1 MSDFL
6 LALQDV
12 HVNFP
17 ARKNWLG
24 KVTERV
30 HALNGLDLQIR
41 QGETLG
47 IVGESGC
54 GKSTLAQLL
63 MGMLKPSQGS
73 YSRRGDK
80 QHNGMQMVFQDPL
93 SSLDPRLPVWRTITE
108 PVWIQKRSPE
118 RERRMLA
125 EDLAQQVGIR
135 PEYLD
140 RLPLAFSGGQRQRIA
155 IARALSS
162 EPEVI
167 VLDEPTSALDISV
180 QAQILNLLVS
190 LQARRNLTYVLISH
204 NVSVVRHMSDR
215 VAVMYLGQIVELG
228 DAQLEEGDVWGR
240 ILKILEE
247 KVRAGVEVR
256 VLYDGT
262 CTFYRLPYGY
272 PKRMEALGIR
282 CKMFAPLRPFVSTY
296 YNNRDHRKIAVI
308 DGRVGFTGGVNLS
321 DEYANLVSVYGVWKD
336 TAVRLEGEAV
346 RSLTLMFLQMWG
358 MDEREP
364 DTESYGRYLNV
375 PLPPLPEA
383 GGYVLPYADSP
394 LDDERVGES
403 VYLDILSHAER
414 YVRIFT
420 PYLILDETMIMALT
434 FAAKRGVD
442 VELILPHV
450 PDKKFAFALAKGH
463 YCELLDAGVK
473 IYEYTPGFVHAK
485 VFVSDDCKAV
495 VGTINLDYRSLYLHF
510 ENAVYLYD
518 CPCIA
523 DIVADFDATRAQ
535 SQIVTHGDLARIPL
549 HTRITS
555 ALLKLVAPL
564 M

>member
-1 MSDFL
+1 MAFGAHYLGRYYPALSGIMHVLAVVLIIYLVNKPGSATTKITWIVLIMALPAFGVL
-6 LALQDV
+6 LYLFVQLDVGHRYANRRVQESIVSTVQYVPRQTELMTRLRTELPEVHNLAEYTLRSGDYPVYENTAVTYYPMGQDKIGALLDALQ
-12 HVNFP
+12 
-17 ARKNWLG
+17 
-24 KVTERV
+24 
-30 HALNGLDLQIR
+30 
-41 QGETLG
+41 
-47 IVGESGC
+47 S
-54 GKSTLAQLL
+54 
-63 MGMLKPSQGS
+63 
-73 YSRRGDK
+73 
-80 QHNGMQMVFQDPL
+80 
-93 SSLDPRLPVWRTITE
+93 
-108 PVWIQKRSPE
+108 
-118 RERRMLA
+118 A
-125 EDLAQQVGIR
+125 EHFIFL
-135 PEYLD
+135 EY
-140 RLPLAFSGGQRQRIA
+140 FI
-155 IARALSS
+155 I
-162 EPEVI
+162 
-167 VLDEPTSALDISV
+167 
-180 QAQILNLLVS
+180 
-190 LQARRNLTYVLISH
+190 
-204 NVSVVRHMSDR
+204 
-215 VAVMYLGQIVELG
+215 
-228 DAQLEEGDVWGR
+228 EEGDVWGR

-272 PKRMEALGIR
+272 PRRMEALGIR

-321 DEYANLVSVYGVWKD
+321 RRVCEPGERLRRLEGH
-336 TAVRLEGEAV
+336 AVRLEGEAV

-364 DTESYGRYLNV
+364 DTDSYGRYLNV

-420 PYLILDETMIMALT
+420 PYLILDETMVMALT

-463 YCELLDAGVK
+463 YRELLDAGVK

>member
-1 MSDFL
+1 MKDDDNHILLLEKGKRGLVQIIFGRTGIIIVSLIVQILFL
-6 LALQDV
+6 FAAFYKLEGFLPYFWGGNTLLSAAVVLFLFGNDDNPTIKLTWFFILAV
-12 HVNFP
+12 
-17 ARKNWLG
+17 
-24 KVTERV
+24 
-30 HALNGLDLQIR
+30 
-41 QGETLG
+41 
-47 IVGESGC
+47 
-54 GKSTLAQLL
+54 
-63 MGMLKPSQGS
+63 
-73 YSRRGDK
+73 
-80 QHNGMQMVFQDPL
+80 
-93 SSLDPRLPVWRTITE
+93 LPVFGLILYVYIKTDLGHRLMIRRYNDILSQTE
-108 PVWIQKRSPE
+108 HFAPSESACSKEELPE
-118 RERRMLA
+118 ELQSLA
-125 EDLAQQVGIR
+125 S
-135 PEYLD
+135 YLNSCGF
-140 RLPLAFSGGQRQRIA
+140 PCYQN
-155 IARALSS
+155 
-162 EPEVI
+162 
-167 VLDEPTSALDISV
+167 T
-180 QAQILNLLVS
+180 QAQ
-190 LQARRNLTYVLISH
+190 YFP
-204 NVSVVRHMSDR
+204 
-215 VAVMYLGQIVELG
+215 LG
-228 DAQLEEGDVWGR
+228 DDAFEVMCDELQKAEHFIFLEYFIVREGYMWGR
-240 ILKILEE
+240 ILEILKE
-247 KVRAGVEVR
+247 KVNAGVEVR

-262 CTFYRLPYGY
+262 CAVALLPYSY
-272 PKRMEALGIR
+272 PEKLEKLGIA
-282 CKMFAPLRPFVSTY
+282 CKMFAPLRPLVSTY

-308 DGRVGFTGGVNLS
+308 DGRVGFTGGVNLA
-321 DEYANLVSVYGVWKD
+321 DEYANLVRVYGVWKD

-364 DTESYGRYLNV
+364 DTDSYGRYLRV
-375 PLPPLPEA
+375 PQRPLPEA
-383 GGYVLPYADSP
+383 SGYVLPYADSP
-394 LDDERVGES
+394 LDDERVGEC
-403 VYLDILSHAER
+403 VYLDILNHAER
-414 YVRIFT
+414 YVRIMT
-420 PYLILDETMIMALT
+420 PYLILDETMVMALT

-463 YCELLDAGVK
+463 YRELLDAGVK

>member
-1 MSDFL
+1 MRKVWIEDDYEIRL
-6 LALQDV
+6 L
-12 HVNFP
+12 
-17 ARKNWLG
+17 
-24 KVTERV
+24 
-30 HALNGLDLQIR
+30 
-41 QGETLG
+41 
-47 IVGESGC
+47 
-54 GKSTLAQLL
+54 
-63 MGMLKPSQGS
+63 
-73 YSRRGDK
+73 RRGKRRLLDIVFGRTMVIVVLLLLQVAIMAFGAHYLGRYYPALSGIMHVLAVVLIIYLVNK
-80 QHNGMQMVFQDPL
+80 PGSATTKITWIVLIMALPAFGVLLYLFVQLDVGHRYANRRVQESIVSTVQYVPRQTELMTRLRTELPEVHN
-93 SSLDPRLPVWRTITE
+93 
-108 PVWIQKRSPE
+108 
-118 RERRMLA
+118 LA
-125 EDLAQQVGIR
+125 EYTLR
-135 PEYLD
+135 
-140 RLPLAFSGGQRQRIA
+140 SG
-155 IARALSS
+155 
-162 EPEVI
+162 
-167 VLDEPTSALDISV
+167 
-180 QAQILNLLVS
+180 
-190 LQARRNLTYVLISH
+190 
-204 NVSVVRHMSDR
+204 
-215 VAVMYLGQIVELG
+215 
-228 DAQLEEGDVWGR
+228 
-240 ILKILEE
+240 
-247 KVRAGVEVR
+247 
-256 VLYDGT
+256 
-262 CTFYRLPYGY
+262 GY

-420 PYLILDETMIMALT
+420 PYLILDETMVMALT

-463 YCELLDAGVK
+463 YRELLDAGVK

>member
-1 MSDFL
+1 MKDDDNHIL
-6 LALQDV
+6 LLE
-12 HVNFP
+12 
-17 ARKNWLG
+17 KG
-24 KVTERV
+24 KR
-30 HALNGLDLQIR
+30 GLLQIIFGR
-41 QGETLG
+41 TGIIIVSLIVQILFLFAAFYKLEGFLPYFWGGNTLLSAAVVLFLFG
-47 IVGESGC
+47 NDDNPTI
-54 GKSTLAQLL
+54 KLTWFFILA
-63 MGMLKPSQGS
+63 
-73 YSRRGDK
+73 
-80 QHNGMQMVFQDPL
+80 V
-93 SSLDPRLPVWRTITE
+93 LPVFGLILYVYIKTDLGHRLMIRRYNDILSQTE
-108 PVWIQKRSPE
+108 HFAPSESACSKEELPE
-118 RERRMLA
+118 ELQSLA
-125 EDLAQQVGIR
+125 S
-135 PEYLD
+135 YLNSCGF
-140 RLPLAFSGGQRQRIA
+140 PCYQN
-155 IARALSS
+155 
-162 EPEVI
+162 
-167 VLDEPTSALDISV
+167 T
-180 QAQILNLLVS
+180 QAQ
-190 LQARRNLTYVLISH
+190 YFP
-204 NVSVVRHMSDR
+204 
-215 VAVMYLGQIVELG
+215 LG
-228 DAQLEEGDVWGR
+228 DDAFEVMCDELQKAEHFIFLEYFIIEEGDVWGR

-282 CKMFAPLRPFVSTY
+282 CKMFAPLRPLVSTY

-308 DGRVGFTGGVNLS
+308 DGRVGFTGGVNLA

-364 DTESYGRYLNV
+364 DTDSYGRYLNV
-375 PLPPLPEA
+375 PQRPLPGA

-394 LDDERVGES
+394 LDDERVGEC
-403 VYLDILSHAER
+403 VYLDILNHAER
-414 YVRIFT
+414 YVRIMT
-420 PYLILDETMIMALT
+420 PYLILDETMVMALT

-463 YCELLDAGVK
+463 YRELLDAGVK

-485 VFVSDDCKAV
+485 VFVSDDRKAV

-510 ENAVYLYD
+510 EDAVYLYD
-518 CPCIA
+518 CPCIK
-523 DIVADFDATRAQ
+523 DIVADYDATRAQ
-535 SQIVTHGDLARIPL
+535 SQIVTHGDLACIPL
-549 HTRITS
+549 HTRIAA

>member
-1 MSDFL
+1 MHNDWFEDDNEIRL
-6 LALQDV
+6 LRRGKRRLLDIVFGRTMVITLLLVLQIAIMVLGAHYLGRYYPALTIVLRVLSVAVIIYLVNKSGSATTKITWIILVMALPAFGVLLYLFVQLDIGHRYANRRVQESILSTVQYVPRQTELMARLRTELPEVHNLAEYTLRSGDYPVYENTAVTYYPMGQDKIGALIEALQ
-12 HVNFP
+12 
-17 ARKNWLG
+17 
-24 KVTERV
+24 
-30 HALNGLDLQIR
+30 
-41 QGETLG
+41 
-47 IVGESGC
+47 S
-54 GKSTLAQLL
+54 
-63 MGMLKPSQGS
+63 
-73 YSRRGDK
+73 
-80 QHNGMQMVFQDPL
+80 
-93 SSLDPRLPVWRTITE
+93 
-108 PVWIQKRSPE
+108 
-118 RERRMLA
+118 A
-125 EDLAQQVGIR
+125 EHFIFL
-135 PEYLD
+135 EY
-140 RLPLAFSGGQRQRIA
+140 FI
-155 IARALSS
+155 I
-162 EPEVI
+162 
-167 VLDEPTSALDISV
+167 
-180 QAQILNLLVS
+180 
-190 LQARRNLTYVLISH
+190 
-204 NVSVVRHMSDR
+204 
-215 VAVMYLGQIVELG
+215 
-228 DAQLEEGDVWGR
+228 EEGDVWGR

-272 PKRMEALGIR
+272 PKRMEMLGIR
-282 CKMFAPLRPFVSTY
+282 CKMFAPLRPLVSTY

-308 DGRVGFTGGVNLS
+308 DGRVGFTGGVNLA

-364 DTESYGRYLNV
+364 DTDSYGRYLNV
-375 PLPPLPEA
+375 PQRPLPGA

-394 LDDERVGES
+394 LDDERVGEC
-403 VYLDILSHAER
+403 VYLDILNHAER
-414 YVRIFT
+414 YVRIMT
-420 PYLILDETMIMALT
+420 PYLILDETMVMALT

-463 YCELLDAGVK
+463 YRELLDAGVK

-485 VFVSDDCKAV
+485 VFVSDDRKAV

-510 ENAVYLYD
+510 EDAVYLYD
-518 CPCIA
+518 CPCIK
-523 DIVADFDATRAQ
+523 DIVADYDATRAQ

-549 HTRITS
+549 HTRIAA

>member
-1 MSDFL
+1 MRKVWFEDDYEIRL
-6 LALQDV
+6 LRRGKRRLLDIVFGRTMVIVVLLLLQVAIMAFGAHYLGRFYPALSGIMHVLAVVLIIYLVNKPGSATTKITWIVLIMALPAFGVLLYLFVQLDVGHRYANRRVQESIVSTVQYVPRQTELMTRLRTELPEVHNLAEYTLRSGDYPVYENTAVTYYPMGQDKIGALLDALQS
-12 HVNFP
+12 
-17 ARKNWLG
+17 A
-24 KVTERV
+24 ERFIF
-30 HALNGLDLQIR
+30 L
-41 QGETLG
+41 
-47 IVGESGC
+47 
-54 GKSTLAQLL
+54 
-63 MGMLKPSQGS
+63 
-73 YSRRGDK
+73 
-80 QHNGMQMVFQDPL
+80 
-93 SSLDPRLPVWRTITE
+93 
-108 PVWIQKRSPE
+108 
-118 RERRMLA
+118 
-125 EDLAQQVGIR
+125 
-135 PEYLD
+135 EY
-140 RLPLAFSGGQRQRIA
+140 FI
-155 IARALSS
+155 I
-162 EPEVI
+162 
-167 VLDEPTSALDISV
+167 
-180 QAQILNLLVS
+180 
-190 LQARRNLTYVLISH
+190 
-204 NVSVVRHMSDR
+204 
-215 VAVMYLGQIVELG
+215 
-228 DAQLEEGDVWGR
+228 EEGDVWGR

-272 PKRMEALGIR
+272 PRRMEALGIR

-308 DGRVGFTGGVNLS
+308 DGRVGFT
-321 DEYANLVSVYGVWKD
+321 
-336 TAVRLEGEAV
+336 GEAV

-420 PYLILDETMIMALT
+420 PYLILDETMVMALT

-463 YCELLDAGVK
+463 YRELLDAGVK

>member
-1 MSDFL
+1 MKDDDNHIL
-6 LALQDV
+6 LLE
-12 HVNFP
+12 
-17 ARKNWLG
+17 KG
-24 KVTERV
+24 KR
-30 HALNGLDLQIR
+30 GLLQIIFGR
-41 QGETLG
+41 TGIIIVSLIVQILFLFAAFYKLEGFLPYFWGGNTLLSAAVVLFLFG
-47 IVGESGC
+47 NDDNPTI
-54 GKSTLAQLL
+54 KLTWFFILA
-63 MGMLKPSQGS
+63 
-73 YSRRGDK
+73 
-80 QHNGMQMVFQDPL
+80 V
-93 SSLDPRLPVWRTITE
+93 LPVFGLILYVYIKTDLGHRLMIRRYNDILSQTE
-108 PVWIQKRSPE
+108 HFAPSESACSKEELPDELQS
-118 RERRMLA
+118 LA
-125 EDLAQQVGIR
+125 S
-135 PEYLD
+135 YLNSCGF
-140 RLPLAFSGGQRQRIA
+140 PCYQN
-155 IARALSS
+155 
-162 EPEVI
+162 
-167 VLDEPTSALDISV
+167 T
-180 QAQILNLLVS
+180 QAQ
-190 LQARRNLTYVLISH
+190 YFP
-204 NVSVVRHMSDR
+204 
-215 VAVMYLGQIVELG
+215 LG
-228 DAQLEEGDVWGR
+228 DDAFEVMCDELQKAEHFIFLEYFIIEEGDVWGR

-282 CKMFAPLRPFVSTY
+282 CKMFAPLRPLVSTY

-321 DEYANLVSVYGVWKD
+321 DEYANLVRVYGVWKD

-394 LDDERVGES
+394 LDDERVGEC
-403 VYLDILSHAER
+403 VYLDILNHAER
-414 YVRIFT
+414 YVRIMT
-420 PYLILDETMIMALT
+420 PYLILDETMVMALT

-463 YCELLDAGVK
+463 YRELLDAGVK

-485 VFVSDDCKAV
+485 VFVSDDRKAV

-510 ENAVYLYD
+510 EDAVYLYD
-518 CPCIA
+518 CPCIK
-523 DIVADFDATRAQ
+523 DIVADYDATRAQ
-535 SQIVTHGDLARIPL
+535 SQIVTHGDLACIPL
-549 HTRITS
+549 HTRIAA

>member
-1 MSDFL
+1 MRKVWFEDDYEIRL
-6 LALQDV
+6 LRRGKRRLLDIVFGRTMVIVVLLLLQVAIMAFGAHYLGRYYPALSGIMHVLAVVLIIYLVNKPGSATTKITWIVLIMALPAFGVLLYLFVQLDVGHRYANRRVQESIVSTVQYVPRQTELMTRLRTELPEVHNLAEYTLRSGDYPVYENTAVTYYPMGQDKIGALLDALQ
-12 HVNFP
+12 
-17 ARKNWLG
+17 
-24 KVTERV
+24 
-30 HALNGLDLQIR
+30 
-41 QGETLG
+41 
-47 IVGESGC
+47 S
-54 GKSTLAQLL
+54 
-63 MGMLKPSQGS
+63 
-73 YSRRGDK
+73 
-80 QHNGMQMVFQDPL
+80 
-93 SSLDPRLPVWRTITE
+93 
-108 PVWIQKRSPE
+108 
-118 RERRMLA
+118 A
-125 EDLAQQVGIR
+125 EHFIFL
-135 PEYLD
+135 EY
-140 RLPLAFSGGQRQRIA
+140 FI
-155 IARALSS
+155 I
-162 EPEVI
+162 
-167 VLDEPTSALDISV
+167 
-180 QAQILNLLVS
+180 
-190 LQARRNLTYVLISH
+190 
-204 NVSVVRHMSDR
+204 
-215 VAVMYLGQIVELG
+215 
-228 DAQLEEGDVWGR
+228 EEGDVWGR

-321 DEYANLVSVYGVWKD
+321 DEYANLVRVYGVWKD

-420 PYLILDETMIMALT
+420 PYLILDETMVMALT

-442 VELILPHV
+442 VELIYRTCRIKSLPLRS
-450 PDKKFAFALAKGH
+450 PRGTTAS
-463 YCELLDAGVK
+463 CS
-473 IYEYTPGFVHAK
+473 TPA
-485 VFVSDDCKAV
+485 S
-495 VGTINLDYRSLYLHF
+495 RSTSTRPASCTRRCSSAMTARPSSARSISITAACTCTLKMR
-510 ENAVYLYD
+510 
-518 CPCIA
+518 CISMTVRA
-523 DIVADFDATRAQ
+523 SRTSWPTLMPRAPSRRSSRTATLRASRCTRA
-535 SQIVTHGDLARIPL
+535 SRP
-549 HTRITS
+549 RCS
-555 ALLKLVAPL
+555 NW
-564 M
+564 